1 MWVVLLVY
9 LHVVI
14 GVDVK
19 LIPSEKN
26 ISVSNIAACV
36 HEIYDLHQNS
46 YKLTIITY
54 TDEPK
59 ENISDN
65 LLTKKIPYVITYNV
79 NDLTKISDLNEGT
92 VLIVIN
98 IKYCIEITDLEIKS
112 FYIKFRY
119 IIIVDIYVPETCYED
134 MKKILYELK
143 NYNVIIIT
151 RDRKTNNYNL
161 ITVIPEID
169 EVTCAVSERLT
180 INLINVCRNGLLDK
194 KAVSDIFPSKKINNF
209 KMCNLNIGMSEFYP
223 YSIVNNKDSLKDLD
237 RSKHMYGADV
247 ETMKI
252 LAKKFN
258 SKLKLFY
265 IQINKTTSDNVP
277 QFIQDLIDGK
287 LEACAGG
294 LYRRY
299 GDVVA
304 YSGIYTKQSIFW
316 VYTVERDRRSWQSLV
331 GKMTGLYVF
340 LITYV
345 CYVILWNVLS
355 QFDYQTMTIID
366 SFVYGWGALVG
377 ASGLQNARSLKQ
389 KILNIVYLIVCLHLS
404 AFVSTQIFYYL
415 TIDRPPKQFKTT
427 EEIRASNR
435 TSYLIPAEKYFVD
448 DKKYIAHVNKSRDCF
463 TFTQC
468 EELMLKHK
476 ASTILIE
483 GLFSRFQ
490 SVSSV
495 GDEASV
501 MRVAEDI
508 LVSYHEIILRKNSTL
523 VETVQKSVQRLF
535 EAGICQKL
543 YIEAIGILIVDK
555 AKIANKNILSNSY
568 SCTLGCEITL
578 SQSAVAFYVWILGC
592 CFSCFIFFFEI
603 LIKAPTISFND
614 T

>member
-1 MWVVLLVY
+1 MLVVLLVY

-14 GVDVK
+14 GVNVK

-36 HEIYDLHQNS
+36 HEIYDIHQNS

-59 ENISDN
+59 ENIPDN

-79 NDLTKISDLNEGT
+79 NDLIKISDLNEGT

-98 IKYCIEITDLEIKS
+98 IKSCIEITDVEITS

-134 MKKILYELK
+134 MKKTLYELK

-151 RDRKTNNYNL
+151 VDRKTNNYNL
-161 ITVIPEID
+161 ITIIPEID

-180 INLINVCRNGLLDK
+180 INLINVCRNGSLDK
-194 KAVSDIFPSKKINNF
+194 KEVSYIFPSKKIQNL
-209 KMCNLNIGMSEFYP
+209 KKCNLKVGMAALYP
-223 YSIVNNKDSLKDLD
+223 YSMVNKGEILNHLD
-237 RSKHMYGADV
+237 RPKYMYGTDV
-247 ETMKI
+247 EIMKI
-252 LAKKFN
+252 LAEKFN
-258 SKLKLFY
+258 STLKLFH
-265 IQINKTTSDNVP
+265 IQIHKTTSDNVP
-277 QFIQDLIDGK
+277 QFIQDLIDGT

-294 LYRRY
+294 LYRLY

-304 YSGIYTKQSIFW
+304 YSGKYRKQSIFW
-316 VYTVERDRRSWQSLV
+316 VYTVERERRSWKSLV

-345 CYVILWNVLS
+345 CYVILWNVFS
-355 QFDYQTMTIID
+355 QFDYQTMAIID

-377 ASGLQNARSLKQ
+377 ASSLQNARSLKQ
-389 KILNIVYLIVCLHLS
+389 KILNIMYLIVCLHLS
-404 AFVSTQIFYYL
+404 VFVSTQIFYYL
-415 TIDRPPKQFKTT
+415 TIERPPKQFKTT

-435 TSYLIPAEKYFVD
+435 TSYLIPEKKYFLE
-448 DKKYIAHVNKSRDCF
+448 DKKHIADANRSLDCF
-463 TFTQC
+463 TFTEC

-483 GLFSRFQ
+483 GLFLRFQ

-508 LVSYHEIILRKNSTL
+508 VVSYHEIILRKNSTL
-523 VETVQKSVQRLF
+523 VETVHKYVQRLV
-535 EAGICQKL
+535 ETGISQKL

-555 AKIANKNILSNSY
+555 SKIANKNILSNSY

-592 CFSCFIFFFEI
+592 CFSFFVFVFEI
-603 LIKAPTISFND
+603 LIKAPAISHN
-614 T
+614 